1 MESEILMMGLSA
13 AGRLMFVIAAL
24 FAVWMMLRLLDWIG
38 GYPFKETMKII
49 RRDAH
54 ALALYNGLRI
64 LAVGIA
70 VGLVFS

>member
-13 AGRLMFVIAAL
+13 VGRLMFVIAAL
-24 FAVWMMLRLLDWIG
+24 FAVWMMLRLLDLLG
-38 GYPFKETMKII
+38 GYPFKETMEII
-49 RRDAH
+49 RKDPR

-64 LAVGIA
+64 LAVGVA